1 MEYNRTVVS
10 STLKNGNPVSQMV
23 IYRDENSSI
32 TRHERVFINDKG
44 NIKILSKKGS
54 TKWITYS
61 I

>member
-32 TRHERVFINDKG
+32 TRHERVFIDDKG

-54 TKWITYS
+54 AKWIIYL

>member
-10 STLKNGNPVSQMV
+10 STLKNGHPISQMV

-32 TRHERVFINDKG
+32 TRHERVFIDDKG

-54 TKWITYS
+54 TKWK
-61 I
+61 

>member
-10 STLKNGNPVSQMV
+10 STFKNGNPVSQMV

-54 TKWITYS
+54 AKWK
-61 I
+61 

>member
-32 TRHERVFINDKG
+32 TRHERVFIDDKG

-54 TKWITYS
+54 TKWK
-61 I
+61 

>member
-32 TRHERVFINDKG
+32 TRHERVSIDDKG

-54 TKWITYS
+54 TKWK
-61 I
+61 

>member
-32 TRHERVFINDKG
+32 TRHERVFIDDKG

-54 TKWITYS
+54 AK
-61 I
+61 

>member
-32 TRHERVFINDKG
+32 TRHERVFIDDKG

-54 TKWITYS
+54 AKWK
-61 I
+61 